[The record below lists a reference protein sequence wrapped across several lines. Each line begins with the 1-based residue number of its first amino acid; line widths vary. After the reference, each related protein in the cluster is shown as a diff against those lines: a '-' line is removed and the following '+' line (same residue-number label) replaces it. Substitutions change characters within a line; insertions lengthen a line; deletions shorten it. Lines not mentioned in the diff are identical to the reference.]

1 MTSVVDAPGQVTVV
15 GLEAML
21 ETRFPEIRV
30 PDSWSWWDA
39 PLRDNARKAQRRR
52 VRHQV
57 ASITS
62 ATAERDG

>member
-39 PLRDNARKAQRRR
+39 PLRDKRPQ
-52 VRHQV
+52 
-57 ASITS
+57 S
-62 ATAERDG
+62 ATQTRSPSGGVDHISDGGA